1 MEIAILSDIHN
12 HSKNLSRALQSIQNE
27 GISTVIFCGNFCSP
41 EVIEQ
46 MGLCSLTIYAVFGD
60 RDIDREPLK
69 IATNRHKSIFLQGEY
84 IGGEENPLI
93 LDNIRF
99 GVSHYAFYAQ
109 TMIKTGWFDVV
120 CYGQSQKAHKQKFG
134 ISLLLN
140 PGSIAG
146 IDSEPSYAIFETKM
160 LSSRIV
166 LF

>member
-12 HSKNLSRALQSIQNE
+12 HSENLSRAFQSIQNE

-46 MGLCSLTIYAVFGD
+46 MGLCSLSIHAVFGD
-60 RDIDREPLK
+60 RDIDRESLK
-69 IATNRHKSIFLQGEY
+69 ATANRYKSIYLYGEY
-84 IGGEENPLI
+84 IGSEENSLT
-93 LDNIRF
+93 LDDIRF
-99 GVSHYAFYAQ
+99 GVSHYSFYAKA
-109 TMIKTGWFDVV
+109 MIKTGWFDVV
-120 CYGQSQKAHKQKFG
+120 CYGHSEKAHRQKFG

-146 IDSEPSYAIFETKM
+146 IDSEPSYAIYETKM
-160 LSSRIV
+160 RSSRIV